1 MSKKDY
7 YQVLGVGRDADEK
20 TIKKAFR
27 KLAKKYHPDTN
38 PGDEQAEKRFKE
50 SIAAF
55 TAVFDS
61 LGSNTVSTEWLTR
74 LEARDSI
81 FPWMNYRIFTKKR

>member
-1 MSKKDY
+1 MIYGIGVDIEEVSRIKAVIKGREGFIERFFSKAE
-7 YQVLGVGRDADEK
+7 GEM
-20 TIKKAFR
+20 F
-27 KLAKKYHPDTN
+27 
-38 PGDEQAEKRFKE
+38 AEKRFKE

-61 LGSNTVSTEWLTR
+61 LGSNTVSTEWLTK